1 MLSSKQCEL
10 AKVFTGTNVQDEIII
25 VEYDKL
31 DSQSKKAM
39 CGEVHLLIKLHN
51 AAFDK
56 AFSMIKND
64 FMAIADKYMI
74 NPATL
79 FCAYMSIAKDL
90 S

>member
-1 MLSSKQCEL
+1 
-10 AKVFTGTNVQDEIII
+10 VFTGTNVEDAIII

-31 DSQSKKAM
+31 DSQSKIAM
-39 CGEVHLLIKLHN
+39 SNEIHRLVKMHN
-51 AAFDK
+51 APFDK
-56 AFSMIKND
+56 AFPVIRND

-74 NPATL
+74 HPATL